1 MQERDVVAV
10 ASGGP
15 YARVDAH
22 VAHHSADDEFP
33 YARPAEGVVEIR
45 LEKSVRRVF
54 DDDGS
59 PSSGL
64 TAPCILEPGVSGRKK
79 AAPGRVL
86 ICRTWKTGLCCSR
99 KRSSA
104 SRACAA
110 ASSAWDSSHAPAGEI
125 VVLDVDQ
132 EKCRIHAV
140 PPGVVPTIAACGGKY
155 SSYFFVGMPSAAG
168 MMPLCSK
175 MSACP
180 FSSMYST
187 PISCMI
193 RTARNSFSPR
203 SVRK

>member
-1 MQERDVVAV
+1 MPARLRASWRSVWKK
-10 ASGGP
+10 ASG
-15 YARVDAH
+15 AC
-22 VAHHSADDEFP
+22 
-33 YARPAEGVVEIR
+33 
-45 LEKSVRRVF
+45 LMMT
-54 DDDGS
+54 GS

-64 TAPCILEPGVSGRKK
+64 TAPCLGTGRIRQEEGRAGTGVDMPDVENG
-79 AAPGRVL
+79 PVL
-86 ICRTWKTGLCCSR
+86 FAETPQRQPGLCGGLVR
-99 KRSSA
+99 VGQFPSA
-104 SRACAA
+104 
-110 ASSAWDSSHAPAGEI
+110 AGEI

-168 MMPLCSK
+168 MMPLRSK
-175 MSACP
+175 MPARP

>member
-10 ASGGP
+10 VSGGP

-54 DDDGS
+54 DDDGLAVQRLDRAVYL
-59 PSSGL
+59 G
-64 TAPCILEPGVSGRKK
+64 TGRIRQEEGRAGTGVDMPDVENG
-79 AAPGRVL
+79 PVL
-86 ICRTWKTGLCCSR
+86 FAETPQRQPGLCGGLVR
-99 KRSSA
+99 VGQFPSA
-104 SRACAA
+104 
-110 ASSAWDSSHAPAGEI
+110 AGEI
-125 VVLDVDQ
+125 VVLDIDQ

-168 MMPLCSK
+168 MMPLRSK
-175 MSACP
+175 MPACP

>member
-1 MQERDVVAV
+1 MPARLRASWRSVWKK
-10 ASGGP
+10 ASG
-15 YARVDAH
+15 AC
-22 VAHHSADDEFP
+22 
-33 YARPAEGVVEIR
+33 
-45 LEKSVRRVF
+45 LMMT
-54 DDDGS
+54 GS

-64 TAPCILEPGVSGRKK
+64 TAPCISEPGVSGRKK

-99 KRSSA
+99 KRPSA
-104 SRACAA
+104 SLGGGLVRVGQFP
-110 ASSAWDSSHAPAGEI
+110 SAAGEI

-168 MMPLCSK
+168 MMPLRSK
-175 MSACP
+175 MPACP